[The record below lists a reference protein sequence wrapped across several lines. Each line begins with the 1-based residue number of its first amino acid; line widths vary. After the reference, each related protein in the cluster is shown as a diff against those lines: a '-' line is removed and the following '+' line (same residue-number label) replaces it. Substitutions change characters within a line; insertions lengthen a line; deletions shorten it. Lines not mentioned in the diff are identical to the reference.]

1 MSSAEGSWNKFFSH
15 VYVEKRAMD
24 YPLTKE
30 ILSGLPKSV
39 IVMIS
44 HYKDIFNRG
53 KQSYNDQCRSRAL
66 ILAVNDGE
74 LVYEGA
80 PVCQSFGEKEFYYTA
95 SSMNCPFDCEYCFL
109 KGMYNTANIV
119 CFVNMEDYARA
130 VRSLKDPYVCVS
142 YDTDLLAMDNIT
154 KQASLWADIAEEN
167 PDILIELRTKSA
179 PARLRPVPNLIYAY
193 TLSPDLISARF
204 EHGAPPLKARL
215 ASIANALDDRCT
227 VRLCFDPMIH
237 VRGWEDIYRDLVDQV
252 ASVIDLG
259 KVRDVSVGTFR
270 ISSSY
275 LKNIR
280 RQEPRSEVC
289 WFPFENSCGYSKYPD
304 EIDSKM
310 QDLMTEELMRFIPR
324 EKIWNAKI
332 TDAS

>member
-1 MSSAEGSWNKFFSH
+1 MSLAEGFRNKFFSH
-15 VYVEKRAMD
+15 VYVEKRAMG
-24 YPLTKE
+24 YPLTEE
-30 ILSGLPKSV
+30 ILSGLPRSV
-39 IVMIS
+39 VIPIE

-53 KQSYNDQCRSRAL
+53 RQSYNEQCRSRAL

-119 CFVNMEDYARA
+119 CFVNMDDYAEA
-130 VRSLKDPYVCVS
+130 VKALKNPYICVS
-142 YDTDLLAMDNIT
+142 YDTDLLAMDSIT
-154 KQASLWADIAEEN
+154 KQASRWTDIAEEN
-167 PDILIELRTKSA
+167 PDILIEIRTKSA
-179 PARLRPVPNLIYAY
+179 PASLRPIPNIIYAY
-193 TLSPDLISARF
+193 SLSPDQIASRF
-204 EHGAPPLKARL
+204 EHGAPPLRARL
-215 ASIANALDDRCT
+215 ASIANALDSGCT
-227 VRLCFDPMIH
+227 VRLCFDPMIY
-237 VRGWEDIYRDLVDQV
+237 VRGWEEIYRSFIREV
-252 ASVIDLG
+252 ASAIDLG

-289 WFPFENSCGYSKYPD
+289 WFPFENTEGYFGYP
-304 EIDSKM
+304 ERIDSKM
-310 QDLMTEELMRFIPR
+310 QSLMTEELMRYIPR
-324 EKIWNAKI
+324 EKIWNAQI
-332 TDAS
+332 GEV